1 MRRPGLPGPRA
12 GGGKAPRAV
21 ADLSAPGGAARD
33 CARVCRGEGFPH
45 NGYNGG
51 MGFAA
56 MTAGGGRRL
65 AGAALAL
72 AFLGA
77 PPPAGADSRDEEA
90 VFEAMTG
97 YMMGESGNYLDAAT
111 RLLRIGMSIGDG
123 GLLHSAAE
131 YAWQARKY
139 GLALK
144 AGREWVEVE
153 DSLESNRLVARVLIN
168 MQEWAAA
175 RPVLAKLVEEHSI
188 PPAGYRGLVADI
200 ADLGERR
207 WAIRT
212 LAERYPGADR
222 DGEYYETLA
231 RLYLDAGM
239 DREAVESAAIAV
251 GVAPDNTGAATLY
264 TELLLDRD
272 YDSGHEQLASLASG
286 GRVTAEEFYRL
297 AAQVHL
303 SAHAR
308 DNLDLMRRAY
318 FRPAIPSEELYYL
331 ARMALFSNDP
341 DLAREYLALAV
352 SQAPEKS
359 PASFLLAFLM
369 IQARETDRALG
380 VFGDLATHLGTTRE
394 VVIAQFSYYQTALK
408 GQPSVPNR
416 DLSASAVGS
425 YRAGTALKEMGKP
438 HLALQALSKVGLES
452 GILHFFAQIEIANIL
467 MERGDH
473 DAVASILQHL
483 RLEYGS
489 GHRRHLNDR
498 DMVAQLD
505 IAEAGLIEIAEG
517 KRAAMDFLFRR
528 ARELPDPRP
537 ILYRISFLAE
547 ELGESDVAEEV
558 LRRYV
563 ALPVRQ
569 KALPDP
575 EGYNALGYLLADHN
589 RSLPEARDL
598 IGRAIARTPGDPNVI
613 DSLGWVQYRQGDLE
627 GARKNLIRAAKL
639 SMAAEIHAHLGEV
652 LWKLGDRDAA
662 SVIWRRALYLH
673 PDNKTLLET
682 IDRLGPL

>member
-1 MRRPGLPGPRA
+1 MRHPHLPGLRPA
-12 GGGKAPRAV
+12 GVKTPRAV
-21 ADLSAPGGAARD
+21 AGLPAPPAGLRGIAHAGA
-33 CARVCRGEGFPH
+33 GLGPPH

-51 MGFAA
+51 MGFAVV
-56 MTAGGGRRL
+56 TAGGGRRL

-72 AFLGA
+72 ALLGA

-111 RLLRIGMSIGDG
+111 RLLRIGMSVGDG

-153 DSLESNRLVARVLIN
+153 DSLESNRLVARVLIG
-168 MQEWAAA
+168 MREWAAA
-175 RPVLAKLVEEHSI
+175 RPVLRKLVEEHSI
-188 PPAGYRGLVADI
+188 PPAAYRSLVADI
-200 ADLGERR
+200 GDPLERR
-207 WAIRT
+207 WAIRA
-212 LAERYPGADR
+212 LAEHYPGADR

-251 GVAPDNTGAATLY
+251 GVAPDDTGAATLY

-272 YDSGHEQLASLASG
+272 YDSGREQLASLVSG
-286 GRVTAEEFYRL
+286 GHVAPEEFYRL

-308 DNLDLMRRAY
+308 DNLDMMRRAY

-331 ARMALFSNDP
+331 ARMALFANDP
-341 DLAREYLALAV
+341 DLAREYLMRAV
-352 SQAPEKS
+352 SQAPEKPS
-359 PASFLLAFLM
+359 ASFLLAFLM
-369 IQARETDRALG
+369 IQDRETDRALG
-380 VFGDLATHLGTTRE
+380 VFEDLAGHLGTTRE

-416 DLSASAVGS
+416 DLSASSVSS
-425 YRAGTALKEMGKP
+425 YRAGTMLNEIGKP
-438 HLALQALSKVGLES
+438 HLALQALSKVGVTD

-467 MERGDH
+467 MGRGDH
-473 DAVASILQHL
+473 DAVSSILRHL

-489 GHRRHLNDR
+489 EDRRHLNDR

-528 ARELPDPRP
+528 AQDLPDPRP
-537 ILYRISFLAE
+537 LLYRISFLAE

-563 ALPVRQ
+563 ALPVQ
-569 KALPDP
+569 KTALPDP

-598 IGRAIARTPGDPNVI
+598 IGRAIARTPADPNVI